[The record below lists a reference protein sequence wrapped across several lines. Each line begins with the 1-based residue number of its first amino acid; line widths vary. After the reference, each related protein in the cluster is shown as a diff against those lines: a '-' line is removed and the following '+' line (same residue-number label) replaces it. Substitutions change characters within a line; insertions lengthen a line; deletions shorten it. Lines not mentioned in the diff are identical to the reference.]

1 MGQRRKDL
9 SANQESVGKDSAAA
23 RRNLMH
29 SRIEVR
35 PAILKLRDDGEAGG
49 KKKLQGGEEDTSR
62 GRGGGVSS
70 SPCQGLGLYPAR
82 SWNQSRYLVLS
93 VGIRWSN
100 LSFPRG
106 CQGPGGSGMDEESGV
121 SRCKLLHLEWTSRI
135 SRCGAADSDPASIHE
150 DSSSIPGLPGLAQ
163 CVKHPALP

>member
-62 GRGGGVSS
+62 GRGGGVSGVGGGGAGAGAGGGLSS

-106 CQGPGGSGMDEESGV
+106 CQGPGGVGWMRS
-121 SRCKLLHLEWTSRI
+121 L
-135 SRCGAADSDPASIHE
+135 
-150 DSSSIPGLPGLAQ
+150 GL
-163 CVKHPALP
+163 VDVNYYI